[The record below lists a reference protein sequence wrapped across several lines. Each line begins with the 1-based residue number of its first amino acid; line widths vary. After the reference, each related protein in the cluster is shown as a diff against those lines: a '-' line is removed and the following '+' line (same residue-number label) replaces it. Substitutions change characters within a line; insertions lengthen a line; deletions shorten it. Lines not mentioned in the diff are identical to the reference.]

1 MMLSCFHCGCVWWGY
16 LFLLLWV
23 VNTEYTHIYIHVCIH
38 TLAYSHF
45 EFLRRSMS
53 LLEVIRR
60 SSWTKA
66 KQQVR
71 LQISLELW
79 DFENPFRQSMP
90 RHIHRVRRNHLCVVF
105 AFWNLSEGHGCGG
118 SWHPQRR
125 HETCWCS
132 GIDGLLLSCWKMSSD
147 CPSNLSLQATGAFCF
162 HLHTSCT
169 DFLNR
174 CRLEF
179 EMQFYWYFLLG
190 RKSCFGTRKFSILC
204 SYFPPMRMT
213 IFLHDGSFE
222 VYGKCLYLQC
232 DNSDLRNTSLSTE
245 RLMFCMSLLRAN
257 PGLTLAVLG

>member
-1 MMLSCFHCGCVWWGY
+1 
-16 LFLLLWV
+16 
-23 VNTEYTHIYIHVCIH
+23 
-38 TLAYSHF
+38 
-45 EFLRRSMS
+45 
-53 LLEVIRR
+53 
-60 SSWTKA
+60 
-66 KQQVR
+66 
-71 LQISLELW
+71 
-79 DFENPFRQSMP
+79 
-90 RHIHRVRRNHLCVVF
+90 
-105 AFWNLSEGHGCGG
+105 
-118 SWHPQRR
+118 
-125 HETCWCS
+125 
-132 GIDGLLLSCWKMSSD
+132 LLLSCWKMSSD

-190 RKSCFGTRKFSILC
+190 RKSSFGTRKFSILC